1 MPSSDGEE
9 NNHPMT
15 RTLPTTLFAVLALFF
30 IGTAAFLS
38 LDSFREYRA
47 EISII
52 ALPQGHILA
61 ADQVVENIAVMPTTL
76 DFFDALLVSDERIAE
91 FSDIDEQPMMVRK
104 AAWSEMLSV
113 ERHGESGIISYSIA
127 AESQEEAAL
136 LARQMSKVLFE
147 KIGAYYDIRTDVS
160 IRLVEGPLVRTSI
173 GTPFVWIGMSL
184 GLGIVAAL
192 IMTFI
197 LSNIARLSAS
207 TRATATLEA
216 DMPHRTAEPIKP
228 AFHPSAFIPKKP
240 LALFSESGEAKAH
253 EEKWDKI
260 LAAQEA
266 EAKRAELASIIAR
279 TAKPVVS
286 AVAAS
291 AAPANLPVMDENE
304 FFAQFQ
310 ATAAAQEAQAAEA
323 VETKTVLPL
332 VEVAPVVSPSEAEAP
347 AEAVEPTVEEYRRR
361 LNELLK
367 QGQ

>member
-1 MPSSDGEE
+1 MEGKIR
-9 NNHPMT
+9 HAMT

-52 ALPQGHILA
+52 ALPKGGDIPA
-61 ADQVVENIAVMPTTL
+61 GQVVENIAVLPTTL
-76 DFFDALLVSDERIAE
+76 DFFDALLISDERIAM
-91 FSDIDEQPMMVRK
+91 FSDIDEQPMAVRK
-104 AAWSEMLSV
+104 AAWSEMLTV
-113 ERHGESGIISYSIA
+113 ERRGESGVIAYSLA
-127 AESQEEAAL
+127 AESQEEAVL

-147 KIGAYYDIRTDVS
+147 KIGAYYDIRSDVS
-160 IRLVEGPLVRTSI
+160 IRLVEGPLVRTSVA
-173 GTPFVWIGMSL
+173 TPFLWIGMSL
-184 GLGIVAAL
+184 SFGIAAALVVTLLLSNAALWFASARVVAAPE
-192 IMTFI
+192 
-197 LSNIARLSAS
+197 SGSS
-207 TRATATLEA
+207 
-216 DMPHRTAEPIKP
+216 HRTAEPIKP

-266 EAKRAELASIIAR
+266 EAKRAELSSIIAR

-286 AVAAS
+286 AVSS

-310 ATAAAQEAQAAEA
+310 ATAAAQEAEAAET
-323 VETKTVLPL
+323 ET
-332 VEVAPVVSPSEAEAP
+332 VAPLAPVAPAVSAPEAEAP

-367 QGQ
+367 QGK

>member
-1 MPSSDGEE
+1 
-9 NNHPMT
+9 MT

-52 ALPQGHILA
+52 ALPKGGDIPA
-61 ADQVVENIAVMPTTL
+61 GQVVENIAVLPTTL
-76 DFFDALLVSDERIAE
+76 DFFDALVASDERIAL
-91 FSDIDEQPMMVRK
+91 FSDIDEQPMAVRK
-104 AAWSEMLSV
+104 SAWSEMLTV
-113 ERHGESGIISYSIA
+113 ERRGESGVIAYSLA
-127 AESQEEAAL
+127 AESQEEAVL

-147 KIGAYYDIRTDVS
+147 KIGAYYDIRSDVS
-160 IRLVEGPLVRTSI
+160 IRLVEGPLVRTSVA
-173 GTPFVWIGMSL
+173 TPFLWIGMSL
-184 GLGIVAAL
+184 SFGIAAAL
-192 IMTFI
+192 VVTLI
-197 LSNIARLSAS
+197 LSNAALWFASARVAAAPETGSS
-207 TRATATLEA
+207 Q
-216 DMPHRTAEPIKP
+216 HRTAEPIKP

-266 EAKRAELASIIAR
+266 EAKRAELSSIIAR

-286 AVAAS
+286 TVSS

-310 ATAAAQEAQAAEA
+310 ATAAAQEAEA
-323 VETKTVLPL
+323 VGTETVAPL
-332 VEVAPVVSPSEAEAP
+332 APIAPVVSAPEAEAP

-367 QGQ
+367 QGK

>member
-1 MPSSDGEE
+1 MEGKIR
-9 NNHPMT
+9 HAMT

-30 IGTAAFLS
+30 IGTASFLS

-52 ALPQGHILA
+52 ALPKGGDIPA
-61 ADQVVENIAVMPTTL
+61 GQVVENIAVLPTTL
-76 DFFDALLVSDERIAE
+76 DFFDALLLSDERIAL
-91 FSDIDEQPMMVRK
+91 FSDIDEQPMAVRK
-104 AAWSEMLSV
+104 SAWSEMLAV
-113 ERHGESGIISYSIA
+113 ERQGESGMITYSIS
-127 AESQEEAAL
+127 AESQEEAVL

-147 KIGAYYDIRTDVS
+147 KIGAYYDIRSDVS
-160 IRLVEGPLVRTSI
+160 IRLVEGPLVRTSVA
-173 GTPFVWIGMSL
+173 TPFLWIGMSL
-184 GLGIVAAL
+184 SFGIVAAL
-192 IMTFI
+192 VVTLL
-197 LSNIARLSAS
+197 LSN
-207 TRATATLEA
+207 ATLLFARVRVAAAPEA
-216 DMPHRTAEPIKP
+216 GSSHRMEPIKP

-240 LALFSESGEAKAH
+240 LALFSESGEAKVH

-266 EAKRAELASIIAR
+266 EAKRAELSSIIAR

-286 AVAAS
+286 AVSS

-310 ATAAAQEAQAAEA
+310 ATAAAQEAEAAETT
-323 VETKTVLPL
+323 ET
-332 VEVAPVVSPSEAEAP
+332 EAVAPLTAAAPAVSAPEETEAP

-367 QGQ
+367 QGK